1 MILLHSCNQKSKLQ
15 IVSLI
20 QSQTPESIVIAE
32 THDEIV
38 GLARKHRP
46 QTIFIF
52 LPKPSGLAVDIQY
65 YVREKLP
72 HARVRILPY
81 VYGTEQLL
89 EGWQAVVTKA
99 LCPRGTG
106 GRKKTETQS

>member
-1 MILLHSCNQKSKLQ
+1 MILVHSCTQESKLR
-15 IVSLI
+15 IVSWI
-20 QSQTPESIVIAE
+20 QSQTQEPIVIAE

-52 LPKPSGLAVDIQY
+52 LPKPSGLAVDIQT

-72 HARVRILPY
+72 HARVRILPS

-89 EGWQAVVTKA
+89 DGWQAVVTKA
-99 LCPRGTG
+99 LRPRATG
-106 GRKKTETQS
+106 GRKQEAQK